1 MFDPAGLGKK
11 AQINNLLIR
20 QLTSLLYTHAG
31 NSIVIPA
38 QDCWDRCCPQ
48 GHCKSGQRCWRNG
61 GLLGRERVRAGP
73 GCPVTPNHK
82 QIHLTLP
89 VEHAR
94 PRRLTMVAPKSPF
107 TPLLRRWEKSS
118 LTCKHVAFVTPKRT
132 NQFPDSP
139 PRLVAKALRP

>member
-11 AQINNLLIR
+11 APMHNLLIR

-38 QDCWDRCCPQ
+38 QDYWDRCCPQ

-94 PRRLTMVAPKSPF
+94 PRRLTRVAPKKPF
-107 TPLLRRWEKSS
+107 HT
-118 LTCKHVAFVTPKRT
+118 
-132 NQFPDSP
+132 SP
-139 PRLVAKALRP
+139 PSLGKVFFNMQTRCLCDAKAHKSIP